1 MATHLK
7 NIKRHLVLHHLSLP
21 LFLHPPP
28 SITFPYLNFYPPP
41 PFVNGPTWHCC
52 NSIRDASW
60 LLLLRPHTAI
70 THATALGKY
79 IKFAKRCKTSKSK
92 CANMCGRKR
101 AYHMIILTEK
111 SFIML
116 GQCHEGWKYFRT
128 WNFALETCRKKHPFN
143 DESAA

>member
-41 PFVNGPTWHCC
+41 PFVNGPTLHCC
-52 NSIRDASW
+52 NSIRDALW

-70 THATALGKY
+70 THAPALGKY
-79 IKFAKRCKTSKSK
+79 LKFEKRCKTSKSK

-101 AYHMIILTEK
+101 AYHMIISPEK
-111 SFIML
+111 SFL
-116 GQCHEGWKYFRT
+116 VSALT
-128 WNFALETCRKKHPFN
+128 WVNVMEDENIFA
-143 DESAA
+143 